1 MSVHSTMESGRA
13 PLFSTGFF
21 PTPGAALRAQ
31 AEAIGESEALAF
43 PESGG
48 RLTFAGWYEQSTAVA
63 RGLVDLG
70 VRPGSHVA
78 LLAESRVE
86 WPVAQVGIA
95 LAGATFVPLNTHYRI
110 DDLRYAL
117 VQSRS
122 EVIILSER
130 FRSNAYLEMVRKLR
144 DELPLLREIIVL
156 DGSGPE
162 HSFDDLLAAG
172 KASTT
177 ILPDVESLA
186 IASLQYTSGTTGF
199 PKGALL
205 THAGMMRNAWE
216 TSGRLGIRQGDRW
229 TSIIQLFHCAGCI
242 MCILGALQRGAA
254 YIGVCAFDAEAMLR
268 LIEAEQCTAMSGV
281 PTSYLAM
288 LQHPARSRYDISSL
302 RTGTCGGADCNP
314 DVLKECAAAFPQP
327 HLVQLYG
334 QTEASTIISC
344 PAFDDPERFDTAGQ
358 PLPGYDVR
366 VTDPDTRA
374 QLPDGEVGQIEV
386 RGDMVMHGYFERP
399 DETEATIDADGW
411 LQTGDLGLLT
421 TGGRVVM
428 AGGRLR
434 DMIIRGGENIY
445 PVEIE
450 NVLIQHPAVGEV
462 AVFAAKDSYYGEVP
476 VAAIRLDAPVTSAEL
491 AEFCHARIA
500 RFKVPATFCSVEQ
513 FPLTASG
520 KIRKRELQEQFA
532 GKSMDVM
539 S

>member
-1 MSVHSTMESGRA
+1 MSVHSTMESGRG
-13 PLFSTGFF
+13 PLSSMGFF

-43 PESGG
+43 PENGG

-70 VRPGSHVA
+70 VRPGAHVA

-86 WPVAQVGIA
+86 WPVAQIGIA
-95 LAGATFVPLNTHYRI
+95 LAGASFVPLNTHYRI

-162 HSFDDLLAAG
+162 RSFDDLLATG

-177 ILPDVESLA
+177 ILPDVESLTV
-186 IASLQYTSGTTGF
+186 ASLQYTSGTTGF

-229 TSIIQLFHCAGCI
+229 TSIIPLFHCAGCI

-254 YIGVCAFDAEAMLR
+254 YVGVSAFDAEAMLR
-268 LIEAEQCTAMSGV
+268 LIEAEKCTAMSGV

-288 LQHPARSRYDISSL
+288 LQHPDRSRYDISSL

-314 DVLKECAAAFPQP
+314 DVLKECATAFPQP

-344 PAFDDPERFDTAGQ
+344 PAFDDPDRFDTAGQ

-374 QLPDGEVGQIEV
+374 PLPDGEVGQIEV
-386 RGDMVMHGYFERP
+386 RGDMVMQGYFEKP
-399 DETEATIDADGW
+399 EETAATIDADGW

-421 TGGRVVM
+421 TGGRVLM

-450 NVLIQHPAVGEV
+450 NVLIQHPAVREV
-462 AVFAAKDSYYGEVP
+462 AVFAVKDPYYGEVP
-476 VAAIRLDAPVTSAEL
+476 VAAIRLEAPVTSAEL

-500 RFKVPATFCSVEQ
+500 RFKVPAIFCSVEQ

-520 KIRKRELQEQFA
+520 KIRKRELQEKFA

>member
-13 PLFSTGFF
+13 PLSSTGFF
-21 PTPGAALRAQ
+21 PTPGAALHAQ

-48 RLTFAGWYEQSTAVA
+48 RLTFGGWYEQSTAVA

-70 VRPGSHVA
+70 VQPGAHIA

-86 WPVAQVGIA
+86 WPVAQIGIA
-95 LAGATFVPLNTHYRI
+95 LAGASFVPLNTHYRI
-110 DDLRYAL
+110 EDLRYAL

-122 EVIILSER
+122 EVIVLSER

-156 DGSGPE
+156 DGNGPE
-162 HSFDDLLAAG
+162 RSFDDLVAAG
-172 KASTT
+172 RASTT

-186 IASLQYTSGTTGF
+186 VGSLQYTSGTTGF

-229 TSIIQLFHCAGCI
+229 TSIIPLFHCAGCI

-254 YIGVCAFDAEAMLR
+254 YVGVSAFDAEAMLR
-268 LIEAEQCTAMSGV
+268 LIEAEKCTAMSGV

-288 LQHPARSRYDISSL
+288 LQHPDRSRYNISSL

-314 DVLKECAAAFPQP
+314 DVLKECATAFPQP

-366 VTDPDTRA
+366 ITDPDTRA
-374 QLPDGEVGQIEV
+374 PLPDGEVGQIEV
-386 RGDMVMHGYFERP
+386 RGDMVMHGYFENLE
-399 DETEATIDADGW
+399 ETAVTIDADGW

-450 NVLIQHPAVGEV
+450 NVLIQHPAVREV
-462 AVFAAKDSYYGEVP
+462 AVFAAKDPYYGEVP
-476 VAAIRLDAPVTSAEL
+476 VAAIRLEAPVTSAEL

-500 RFKVPATFCSVEQ
+500 RFKVPAAFCSVEQ

-520 KIRKRELQEQFA
+520 KIRKRDLQEQFA